1 MESKNVSLKSSGKK
15 DYKTGKNI
23 SGKSQLSTGS
33 NTTSTG
39 FNEENDQNSLF
50 KVFEKHL
57 KDIYTAELELV
68 DALPKVMEA
77 AYEEDFED
85 AIRDHLEETKRQSK
99 RLEKIFTQ
107 LRIDKDDA
115 EISEAMSALIGE
127 TNKIIDEFESGPV
140 RDSALIICAQKV
152 EHYEIAAYGSLRT
165 LADVLGLEQVGDV
178 LDRTLDE
185 EKAADELLSELAEDI
200 NEMAM
205 DYSGREYENQSWTS
219 GRE

>member
-152 EHYEIAAYGSLRT
+152 EHYEIAAYTTARN
-165 LADVLGLEQVGDV
+165 LALQLHQPEIV
-178 LDRTLDE
+178 
-185 EKAADELLSELAEDI
+185 ELLTITLGEEQNAGQLLDQVAQPLMSVARMPKQVL
-200 NEMAM
+200 
-205 DYSGREYENQSWTS
+205 
-219 GRE
+219 

>member
-1 MESKNVSLKSSGKK
+1 MESKNVLSKAGKK
-15 DYKTGKNI
+15 DNKSNKNT
-23 SGKSQLSTGS
+23 SSTGS
-33 NTTSTG
+33 RSQSSDSSTG
-39 FNEENDQNSLF
+39 SFSDNNKENTLE
-50 KVFEKHL
+50 KVFETLL

-85 AIRDHLEETKRQSK
+85 AVRDHLEETKRQVK

-107 LRIDKDDA
+107 LHIDKDDA
-115 EISEAMSALIGE
+115 EICEAMSALIGE
-127 TNKIIDEFESGPV
+127 TTKIINEFEGGPV

-165 LADVLGLEQVGDV
+165 LADVLGMEQIGDV
-178 LDRTLDE
+178 LDRSLEE

-200 NEMAM
+200 NEMAC
-205 DYSGREYENQSWTS
+205 DYSDSEYESQSWTS

>member
-1 MESKNVSLKSSGKK
+1 MENKNVLS
-15 DYKTGKNI
+15 KTGKKEN
-23 SGKSQLSTGS
+23 KSNKNTS
-33 NTTSTG
+33 NTSTRSQSDNSTAS
-39 FNEENDQNSLF
+39 FSDNNKENTLE
-50 KVFEKHL
+50 KVFENLL

-85 AIRDHLEETKRQSK
+85 AIRDHVEETKRQVK

-107 LRIDKDDA
+107 LHIDKEDS
-115 EISEAMSALIGE
+115 EISEPISGLIGE
-127 TNKIIDEFESGPV
+127 TTKIINEFESSPV
-140 RDSALIICAQKV
+140 RDSALIICAQKI

-165 LADVLGLEQVGDV
+165 LADVLSLEQIGDV
-178 LDRTLDE
+178 LDRSLEE

-200 NEMAM
+200 NEMAC
-205 DYSGREYENQSWTS
+205 DYSDREYGNQSWTS

>member
-1 MESKNVSLKSSGKK
+1 MENKNVLS
-15 DYKTGKNI
+15 KTGKKENKTNKNT
-23 SGKSQLSTGS
+23 SSKNQSSSTTTGS
-33 NTTSTG
+33 FTQDKENTL
-39 FNEENDQNSLF
+39 E
-50 KVFEKHL
+50 KVFEKLL

-85 AIRDHLEETKRQSK
+85 AVRDHLEETKRQVK

-107 LRIDKDDA
+107 LRIDKEDS
-115 EISEAMSALIGE
+115 EISEPISGLIGE
-127 TNKIIDEFESGPV
+127 TTKIINEFESGPV
-140 RDSALIICAQKV
+140 RDSALIICAQKI

-165 LADVLGLEQVGDV
+165 LADVLGIEQIGDV
-178 LDRTLDE
+178 LDRSLEE

-200 NEMAM
+200 NEMAC
-205 DYSGREYENQSWTS
+205 DYSNQEFENESWTS